1 MARTPYIS
9 AFKNLARIINIT
21 NVIICEVALS
31 SIDQIVPLTTPTSLF
46 FLKASLSYLK
56 QRLDIVKSEIFH
68 NNNFKSY
75 HKS

>member
-46 FLKASLSYLK
+46 FFEGFIIIPKTTFGYC
-56 QRLDIVKSEIFH
+56 EI
-68 NNNFKSY
+68 
-75 HKS
+75 